1 MVGRAEDA
9 GGSEE
14 AATRV
19 HGLGELEAFDCTESK
34 TRNHHRPVRRGILML
49 QEAILVVSGLVLER
63 GAGKRKPGLYSG
75 SVPLGGGLY
84 CDQR

>member
-14 AATRV
+14 SATRV
-19 HGLGELEAFDCTESK
+19 HGLGELEALDCTESK
-34 TRNHHRPVRRGILML
+34 TRIHHRPVRRGVLML

-63 GAGKRKPGLYSG
+63 GLGRG
-75 SVPLGGGLY
+75 SRGCTLVLSL
-84 CDQR
+84 